1 MDSIDLIDWMDG
13 LEREE
18 GFSFMLGAVVR
29 ALCSLS
35 LIAGRSL
42 ILIARTG
49 VSAGIWEVGRTVV
62 GAAAGGSAV
71 GAAKVGGAGGSVG
84 AAAVCGVVPLTCA
97 AFSLGVGPGR
107 WRGLAALS
115 WCGELAVS
123 SAAGE
128 VSAGPAASDTSW
140 GRSLILWSGWCGD
153 RGRSWVSSSSTAQL
167 PTPST

>member
-13 LEREE
+13 LESEE

-29 ALCSLS
+29 ARCSLS

-42 ILIARTG
+42 ILIARAG

-97 AFSLGVGPGR
+97 AFSLGVGRGR
-107 WRGLAALS
+107 WRGLAVLS
-115 WCGELAVS
+115 CGKLAVS
-123 SAAGE
+123 GAAGG
-128 VSAGPAASDTSW
+128 VSAGPAASGTSW
-140 GRSLILWSGWCGD
+140 GRSLILWSGWRGD
-153 RGRSWVSSSSTAQL
+153 RGRSWVSTSTAQL
-167 PTPST
+167 PAPST